1 MNTPRRTG
9 GFTLLEVI
17 VAVAILGVS
26 MISLL
31 RAQQDAL
38 RATAYARDLT
48 TAAFLAE
55 DKLIDIEWKMRKEG
69 WVESD
74 VTFEGDFSDEGW
86 PNMRYECLV
95 DFMELPEF
103 SALMNA
109 KNDADKAAGDD
120 EGMQA
125 GGATQAFGFLGMVW
139 PQVKAGIESA
149 IRKVSCTV
157 RWKTGKIE
165 NDFDLATFW
174 TNPEI
179 MVNSSDFFRGIASK
193 AREEQAKSGGM
204 PGGMPGMPGGMPGMP
219 GGMPGG
225 GGGRR

>member
-1 MNTPRRTG
+1 MKPVQVRANG

-17 VAVAILGVS
+17 IAVAILGIS
-26 MISLL
+26 LISLL

-55 DKLIDIEWKMRKEG
+55 DKIVEIEWQMRKDG

-74 VTFEGDFSDEGW
+74 VTFEGDFSEQGW
-86 PNMRYECLV
+86 PDMRYECLV
-95 DFMELPEF
+95 DFLELPEF

-109 KNDADKAAGDD
+109 KSDADKAAGDD
-120 EGMQA
+120 DGMMA
-125 GGATQAFGFLGMVW
+125 GGANQAFSFLGLVW
-139 PQVKAGIESA
+139 PQIKAGIEAS
-149 IRKVSCTV
+149 IRKVQCTV

-165 NDFDLATFW
+165 NEFDVATFW

-179 MVNSSDFFRGIASK
+179 MVNSSDFFKNVAGK
-193 AREEQAKSGGM
+193 AREEQMKSGNL
-204 PGGMPGMPGGMPGMP
+204 PGMS
-219 GGMPGG
+219 
-225 GGGRR
+225 GGRRPR

>member
-1 MNTPRRTG
+1 MRNLAKTQG

-17 VAVAILGVS
+17 IAVAILGIS
-26 MISLL
+26 LISLL

-55 DKLIDIEWKMRKEG
+55 DKLVDIEWQLRKDG
-69 WVESD
+69 WTESD
-74 VTFEGDFSDEGW
+74 VTFEGDFSEEGW
-86 PNMRYECLV
+86 PNIRYECLV

-120 EGMQA
+120 DGMM
-125 GGATQAFGFLGMVW
+125 GGGMNQAFGFLGMVW
-139 PQVKAGIESA
+139 PQIKAGIEAA
-149 IRKVSCTV
+149 IRKVHCTV

-165 NDFDLATFW
+165 NDFDVATFW

-179 MVNSSDFFRGIASK
+179 MAGSSDFFRNIGTK
-193 AREEQAKSGGM
+193 AREDQAKNGTLPGLPGFGGLQ
-204 PGGMPGMPGGMPGMP
+204 
-219 GGMPGG
+219 G
-225 GGGRR
+225 GGGRPR